1 MIMNYYYINVILKMM
16 ILIIGRTLFKKIQDV
31 YLSRFCYNNTTTIE
45 EKFLFLKKK
54 KITFLLNATQHA
66 KHSYN
71 PSFSLN

>member
-54 KITFLLNATQHA
+54 KITFLLNA

>member
-54 KITFLLNATQHA
+54 KLHFFSTLLST
-66 KHSYN
+66 
-71 PSFSLN
+71 LNILTILHFH